1 MEFTSRLKGLLDD
14 TIFAGAFDAD
24 ANESLRRYLPQDQ
37 IDLIP
42 VDKRDQYAR
51 LAFGSHAAGGYGAA
65 QQRLMEF
72 AGMPAAQAEAAEKA
86 RRAAELRGE
95 IDQATNPMY
104 RGMSIAAEQGAP
116 LGPTKLAQN
125 LSQTTAAQLP
135 SIQQAIRIQALG
147 GPALTEAVIKARTP
161 IAIPTGNSISPVT
174 GAVISTPKLDAGFEQ
189 DPVTGEVR
197 LARGFL
203 PAQRAV
209 AQQQSSIETQ
219 AKFDTEDYVAEQGP
233 NGLVYRGK
241 LSGMTREQKAAERL
255 RANPQPQPGMPQ
267 PGMPGA
273 YQPPQQPGPAQQVP
287 GLTSGNIPGRPGV
300 QPAQQGGDLNA
311 RLQAAVVAGKP
322 DEVLALETQLN
333 GGRPPQGLTESY
345 KRAQEIQ
352 LAGVKQDRELSSRNT
367 VEAVKASLERGMN
380 AADTLDKAYDI
391 RNIIK
396 SGVYSKVGA
405 IPGEWRETIMRATG
419 LADPTRLGNTAA
431 LKAATV
437 DALIAKSKDIKPVTN
452 SDMALLGKATTSAN
466 DLTDV
471 ELLRLSDLV
480 IMDAK
485 KAIKGHENL
494 IKRFPRDRLSAVMDN
509 MDLSITE
516 PQDRPVPTVQVAP
529 APPVRGPMPP
539 PPGVTAPAAP
549 QQGTGW
555 KIERVK

>member
-1 MEFTSRLKGLLDD
+1 MDLSTRLKGLLDPG
-14 TIFAGAFDAD
+14 ILGGMFDGSPD
-24 ANESLRRYLPQDQ
+24 ETLSRFLPTDQ
-37 IDLIP
+37 IDRIP
-42 VDKRDQYAR
+42 ADQRAWYAQQAIR
-51 LAFGSHAAGGYGAA
+51 STQADGRAGA
-65 QQRLMEF
+65 QQRLLEF
-72 AGMPAAQAEAAEKA
+72 AKLREDQILAAERA
-86 RRAAELRGE
+86 RRAADLQGE

-116 LGPTKLAQN
+116 LGPTKIAQSLA
-125 LSQTTAAQLP
+125 QTTAAQLP
-135 SIQQAIRIQALG
+135 SMPQAIRIKALG
-147 GPALTEAVIKARTP
+147 GPDLTEGVIKARTP
-161 IAIPTGNSISPVT
+161 IAIPTGNAIHPVT
-174 GAVISTPKLDAGFEQ
+174 GAVISTPKLPDGMVTDASGA
-189 DPVTGEVR
+189 VR
-197 LARGFL
+197 IANGFL

-241 LSGMTREQKAAERL
+241 LSGMTREEKAAERL
-255 RANPQPQPGMPQ
+255 RANPQPQQGMPQ

-380 AADTLDKAYDI
+380 AAETLDKAYDI

-539 PPGVTAPAAP
+539 PPGVTAPGQP
-549 QQGTGW
+549 PRPGFTFR
-555 KIERVK
+555 EVK

>member
-1 MEFTSRLKGLLDD
+1 
-14 TIFAGAFDAD
+14 
-24 ANESLRRYLPQDQ
+24 
-37 IDLIP
+37 
-42 VDKRDQYAR
+42 
-51 LAFGSHAAGGYGAA
+51 
-65 QQRLMEF
+65 
-72 AGMPAAQAEAAEKA
+72 
-86 RRAAELRGE
+86 
-95 IDQATNPMY
+95 
-104 RGMSIAAEQGAP
+104 
-116 LGPTKLAQN
+116 
-125 LSQTTAAQLP
+125 
-135 SIQQAIRIQALG
+135 
-147 GPALTEAVIKARTP
+147 
-161 IAIPTGNSISPVT
+161 
-174 GAVISTPKLDAGFEQ
+174 
-189 DPVTGEVR
+189 VTGEVR

-219 AKFDTEDYVAEQGP
+219 AKFDTEQMNPEQTPAGI
-233 NGLVYRGK
+233 VYRGA
-241 LSGMTREQKAAERL
+241 LSGMTAQEKREARQQG
-255 RANPQPQPGMPQ
+255 NPQ